1 MRTLLRAVDRAL
13 SGSRFVTRW
22 TFVAIAA
29 VSLTVLAP
37 LPAGLS
43 PAERALVATVTAAI
57 SCAVWVGVGLAE
69 RALGRPRARASLVAG
84 ALVATALG
92 RPLLLDAV
100 SHAAGLAVLPPAD
113 APLRAATNLL
123 VWTIA
128 LVGTAVLVDIVR
140 STRETNALLA
150 QVLAQWD
157 DGAARV
163 RRYTAEARA
172 AVAAVADTLET
183 ARLDTVADVRALA
196 SALRTHARDLSARA
210 DAAPTTPVAGVL
222 VQDRPPVRTP
232 LSLRLPPIGTAALLY
247 GVAVLP
253 YALRSVAPGDL
264 LLGLI
269 GTLACGSA
277 ADLVA
282 RVPPLARRPR
292 ARPLVFV
299 ASAVLVGLALTA
311 VAMLQGV
318 TLPLAAVPA
327 LTYPALALALALG
340 RGGLHRLR
348 VERRRLSSAIA
359 DRGRAD
365 DLGTRRVRA
374 GLHRAADLVHA
385 DAQGAAVHFTL
396 RHPNAGP
403 AEVAGFRAGML
414 PLAAA
419 VRSVFDT
426 PGPRATSLGPLL
438 RTWGAAMPVDG
449 EVADD
454 AAAAL
459 NADPALADDVI
470 DVVAEGLL
478 NAAKHARVRTARV
491 EVRLTATAAG
501 PRLRVRVISPGA
513 PVAGARLRP
522 GSRADR
528 LGARLA
534 ARGGDAELE
543 ALFLVA
549 HDPAPAGSVVWTE
562 HSGGRVD
569 RRA

>member
-13 SGSRFVTRW
+13 SGGRFVTRW

-37 LPAGLS
+37 LPPGLS
-43 PAERALVATVTAAI
+43 LGERALVATVMAAV
-57 SCAVWVGVGLAE
+57 SSLAWAGVALAE
-69 RALGRPRARASLVAG
+69 RALARPRARAALVG
-84 ALVATALG
+84 VALVATALG

-100 SHAAGLAVLPPAD
+100 SRAAGLAVLPPGD

-128 LVGTAVLVDIVR
+128 LVGAAVLVDIVR

-163 RRYTAEARA
+163 RRYTADARA
-172 AVAAVADTLET
+172 AVEAAADTLET
-183 ARLDTVADVRALA
+183 ARLDTVADVRVLA
-196 SALRTHARDLSARA
+196 SDLRGHARDLSARA
-210 DAAPTTPVAGVL
+210 AAAPTVAATDAL
-222 VQDRPPVRTP
+222 VDVRPPRIP
-232 LSLRLPPIGTAALLY
+232 LSLRPPPVGMAALLY
-247 GVAVLP
+247 GLAVLP
-253 YALRSVAPGDL
+253 YALRSVAPVDL

-269 GTLACGSA
+269 GALACGSA
-277 ADLVA
+277 ADLAA

-292 ARPLVFV
+292 ARALVFG
-299 ASAVLVGLALTA
+299 ASAVLAGLALTA
-311 VAMLQGV
+311 IATLQGV
-318 TLPLAAVPA
+318 TLPLAAVPT

-340 RGGLHRLR
+340 RSGLHRLR

-385 DAQGAAVHFTL
+385 DGQGAAVHFTL
-396 RHPNAGP
+396 RHPHAGP
-403 AEVAGFRAGML
+403 AEVAGFRAGIL

-419 VRSVFDT
+419 VRSVFDA
-426 PGPRATSLGPLL
+426 PAPRATSLAPVL
-438 RTWGAAMPVDG
+438 RTWATAMPVDG
-449 EVADD
+449 DVTDD

-459 NADPALADDVI
+459 SADPALAGDVI

-491 EVRLTATAAG
+491 DVSLAATAAG
-501 PRLRVRVISPGA
+501 PRLRVRVVSPGA

-528 LGARLA
+528 LGARLSG
-534 ARGGDAELE
+534 RGGDAVLE

-549 HDPAPAGSVVWTE
+549 PDPPSAGSVVWTE
-562 HSGGRVD
+562 HSGD
-569 RRA
+569 RLGPRA